1 MFSSKGFLNLRII
14 ALILALIAG
23 IKPIDSLFFYGRNV
37 EILNKSEIIT
47 QPAAREDGAG
57 VNFTLENKDGHIS
70 CTLSYCGQE
79 GWRLQSSFD
88 GEISDYGAAQLL
100 AYYMKEENPCATEA
114 VKISKSEKAVIIT
127 AADGSTAE
135 IQLSPFKLTYRN
147 PSGGEAAQINNIVV
161 SDGNTI
167 VRGKL
172 KDQEAMWGA
181 GEHFDH
187 VNQRGQ
193 HVEINAV
200 DEWAAI
206 KGNSYMPIPILLSSR
221 GSGLFMN
228 RYERMT
234 VDVDSRI
241 VPKNTW
247 QFCIFDAP
255 CDLFVYTSEKPADVL
270 YGYSLLTGFA
280 PEPAEWSYGSIIC
293 RYYPD
298 FATVQGVLDMAQAMK
313 ENDFPWDGVIVEGF
327 NNADEAELRNME
339 QTVHGMGKK
348 LMVYSQTGINPF
360 RALTD
365 ETDYHVR
372 NGITGSINLVPANSN
387 NPADNPDAGSWRFL
401 DITSSEARDYI
412 YNQIWGSAV
421 KNFGVDGAKVDFCEL
436 FPDTYE
442 LIMADGKTS
451 GAHHWYPVVYNS
463 LLYKKLAENPNGTM
477 TINRGGSIGAQRFPW
492 IWLGDQKREFRFI
505 EAQVKG
511 VLSSGISGV
520 PFITYDMAGYKNAGK
535 DEADVFRRAVEFTA
549 FIGNIQTHGDV
560 KRSYDFDDETKAIYR
575 KYTKIH
581 DALRPY
587 LVEQGKISC
596 KTGIPLVR
604 HLALNY
610 WQDKRVWDIEDEF
623 MLGGKLLVAPIL
635 DRGNFRSIYLPEGNW
650 TNLWTGE
657 EYEGGRTLTAYKVP
671 ADEIP
676 VFVNDVAVSEAFEQ
690 CRDEIIRIY
699 CD

>member
-14 ALILALIAG
+14 ALLLALIAG

-57 VNFTLENKDGHIS
+57 VNFTLENKDGRIN

-114 VKISKSEKAVIIT
+114 VEISKSEKAVILT

-147 PSGGEAAQINNIVV
+147 PSGDEAAQISNIAV

-172 KDQEAMWGA
+172 KNQEAMWGA

-193 HVEINAV
+193 HVEINAI
-200 DEWAAI
+200 DEWAEI

-255 CDLFVYTSEKPADVL
+255 CDLFVYTSEQPADVL

-327 NNADEAELRNME
+327 NNADEAGLRNME

-348 LMVYSQTGINPF
+348 LMVYSQTGSNPF
-360 RALTD
+360 RALRD
-365 ETDYHVR
+365 ETDYHVK
-372 NGITGSINLVPANSN
+372 NGITGSINLVPANSD

-401 DITSSEARDYI
+401 DITSSEVRDYI
-412 YNQIWGSAV
+412 YNQI
-421 KNFGVDGAKVDFCEL
+421 
-436 FPDTYE
+436 
-442 LIMADGKTS
+442 
-451 GAHHWYPVVYNS
+451 
-463 LLYKKLAENPNGTM
+463 
-477 TINRGGSIGAQRFPW
+477 
-492 IWLGDQKREFRFI
+492 
-505 EAQVKG
+505 
-511 VLSSGISGV
+511 
-520 PFITYDMAGYKNAGK
+520 
-535 DEADVFRRAVEFTA
+535 
-549 FIGNIQTHGDV
+549 
-560 KRSYDFDDETKAIYR
+560 
-575 KYTKIH
+575 
-581 DALRPY
+581 
-587 LVEQGKISC
+587 
-596 KTGIPLVR
+596 
-604 HLALNY
+604 
-610 WQDKRVWDIEDEF
+610 
-623 MLGGKLLVAPIL
+623 
-635 DRGNFRSIYLPEGNW
+635 
-650 TNLWTGE
+650 
-657 EYEGGRTLTAYKVP
+657 
-671 ADEIP
+671 
-676 VFVNDVAVSEAFEQ
+676 
-690 CRDEIIRIY
+690 
-699 CD
+699 